1 MQPKAEVKI
10 THGKESMTKSGK
22 IFSIFQLLQTV
33 EGWINVEGT
42 LVQFQPLE
50 LFRVRRGQRGAMS
63 VELELG
69 EDRFV
74 PLGIGE
80 DKQSLVVVEPI
91 TGSTLLMNW
100 SRTSLEE
107 QAKGLGSAADGEDR
121 LLNTLLGD
129 GPVESKWG
137 NGKLNAV
144 LHFQNPTDLQT
155 LSEFR
160 KEENFATRVFACIA
174 HNVESLREP
183 NSFALE
189 FDVLLDQTNAYPHVI
204 VIGDPCTVFRLD
216 LDVNDMFAV
225 SRFPAGSEEMPDGSK
240 IRVRMSEVTRLTHDK
255 QVEPTRIETKIASAD
270 YIPHSKQEGAEIEE
284 LLGESGLSNIIGNIL
299 ANDVSPLARKWLN
312 GYIVRVIT
320 APAHYAD
327 KVLVERLNAREEA
340 EGRGDIYHVGSRG
353 EISLD
358 RHRVRFE
365 EFQGPMFSLENITF
379 SEAAGEGRVFG
390 GRQGYDTRGIVR
402 RHVGAGLSREEE
414 RSDTPKRADLEVGLH
429 REERP
434 SKIPTRE
441 WIPQMNQ
448 CVFIEDDPKQEMYY
462 IADYDQAEHKFLLI
476 PADSLRRE
484 RMARQMPSGSKD
496 HSLHNLNGQI
506 PVEPGRLRPFVL
518 FH

>member
-22 IFSIFQLLQTV
+22 IFSIFQLLQSV
-33 EGWINVEGT
+33 EGWINVEGE

-107 QAKGLGSAADGEDR
+107 QAKGLGATADPGEDR

-129 GPVESKWG
+129 GPVESKWS

-144 LHFQNPTDLQT
+144 LHFQNPTALTT
-155 LSEFR
+155 LGEFR
-160 KEENFATRVFACIA
+160 KEENFATRIFGCIA
-174 HNVESLREP
+174 HNIESLREP
-183 NSFALE
+183 NTFALD
-189 FDVLLDQTNAYPHVI
+189 FDVVLDQSSAYPHVI
-204 VIGDPCTVFRLD
+204 VIGETCTVFRLD
-216 LDVNDMFAV
+216 LDGNDMFAV
-225 SRFPAGSEEMPDGSK
+225 SRFPAGSEETYEGTK
-240 IRVRMSEVTRLTHDK
+240 IRVRMCEVTRLTHDK
-255 QVEPTRIETKIASAD
+255 QVEPTRIDAKVASAD

-284 LLGESGLSNIIGNIL
+284 LLGTSGLSNIIGNIL

-320 APAHYAD
+320 TPAHYAD

-379 SEAAGEGRVFG
+379 AESTGEGRVFG

-414 RSDTPKRADLEVGLH
+414 RS
-429 REERP
+429 EEARHP
-434 SKIPTRE
+434 AQPERQRQSKIPTRE

-448 CVFIEDDPKQEMYY
+448 CVYIEDDPKQEMYY

-496 HSLHNLNGQI
+496 QSLHNLNGQI
-506 PVEPGRLRPFVL
+506 PVEPGRLRPYVL